1 MVSPLILTTFR
12 TLKMRV
18 ISSFDTSY
26 LTPEKKN
33 PFEANSDQEII
44 STNLE
49 KVHNFLYHS
58 EKSYSRIEMMNL
70 RLDSIIEVK
79 AFFSEHHPDIPD
91 IILKSE
97 ENAIASGEFTV
108 KICAYLAEE
117 FNIPE
122 EYSFCVICILNF
134 GFLYKIDIVTSGK
147 YLFGLS
153 SSRFECSQCVMT
165 DGVENEQDFS
175 SRSRKERNLR
185 ALQELQVRSSED
197 EEDDSEKDED
207 FLPPDSDKSLDSNIA
222 TDVFDFHDDS
232 DFDIYNPFDQSKS
245 CTEFNLV
252 NSTFRRE
259 TVMIT
264 LPSDLSP
271 IRRSNNFVC
280 QKCSR
285 NFSKKYNLKLH
296 LVSQHKMF
304 PKGMSIYQC
313 PEKDC
318 SFVSGNLVL
327 FNRHNHLKTAA
338 VGKRLMRLKCTDC
351 DQSFAGKSSLKRHI
365 ERKHK

>member
-1 MVSPLILTTFR
+1 MYGIQQNS
-12 TLKMRV
+12 KKKV
-18 ISSFDTSY
+18 ISSFDTSF

-33 PFEANSDQEII
+33 SVEANSEQEIS
-44 STNLE
+44 STKLE
-49 KVHNFLYHS
+49 EVHNFLYHCV
-58 EKSYSRIEMMNL
+58 KSYSCIEMMNL
-70 RLDSIIEVK
+70 TTDSIISVK
-79 AFFSEHHPDIPD
+79 AFFTEMYPDIPD

-108 KICAYLAEE
+108 QIRAYLAEE

-134 GFLYKIDIVTSGK
+134 SFLYKIDIVTSGK
-147 YLFGLS
+147 SLFELS
-153 SSRFECSQCVMT
+153 SSRFECSQCVMI
-165 DGVENEQDFS
+165 DNFENEQEKS
-175 SRSRKERNLR
+175 LRSRRERNLH
-185 ALQELQVRSSED
+185 ALKELQVRSSED

-207 FLPPDSDKSLDSNIA
+207 FHPPDSVKSYDSDIGS
-222 TDVFDFHDDS
+222 DVFEFHDDS

-259 TVMIT
+259 TVKIT

-296 LVSQHKMF
+296 LVSQHQIF

-351 DQSFAGKSSLKRHI
+351 NQSFAGKSSLKRHM